1 MDDSAL
7 ALVLE
12 EALALLS
19 AGETPELIAG
29 RFPDYRDALLP
40 LLNVAVEL
48 REEAEDAIDDPID
61 FLNDL
66 GEYLQSQM
74 GGAAP

>member
-19 AGETPELIAG
+19 AGETPELVAG
-29 RFPDYRDALLP
+29 RFPDFYDALLP

>member
-19 AGETPELIAG
+19 AGETPELVAA
-29 RFPDYRDALLP
+29 RFPDFYDALLP
-40 LLNVAVEL
+40 LLNIAVEL

>member
-1 MDDSAL
+1 
-7 ALVLE
+7 
-12 EALALLS
+12 
-19 AGETPELIAG
+19 
-29 RFPDYRDALLP
+29 LP

-48 REEAEDAIDDPID
+48 RDEAEDAIDDPID